1 MESTTWYGLGVEV
14 EVEVGVGGENREG
27 AARSLESA
35 ASLGEVSEGEDEA
48 ELRPEE
54 SEEERFSSEEI
65 GEKAEAGLEATVF
78 WPPGGCCC
86 CLEDAAS
93 RRDLSCSSWCACR
106 RPP

>member
-1 MESTTWYGLGVEV
+1 M
-14 EVEVGVGGENREG
+14 EVGVGGENREE

-35 ASLGEVSEGEDEA
+35 ASFGEVSEGEDEA

-78 WPPGGCCC
+78 
-86 CLEDAAS
+86 
-93 RRDLSCSSWCACR
+93 
-106 RPP
+106 

>member
-1 MESTTWYGLGVEV
+1 MEV
-14 EVEVGVGGENREG
+14 EVGGENREG

-35 ASLGEVSEGEDEA
+35 ASFGEVSEGEDEA

-78 WPPGGCCC
+78 
-86 CLEDAAS
+86 
-93 RRDLSCSSWCACR
+93 
-106 RPP
+106 

>member
-1 MESTTWYGLGVEV
+1 MESTTWYGLGV

-27 AARSLESA
+27 AAAWSLESA
-35 ASLGEVSEGEDEA
+35 ASFGEVSEGEDEA

>member
-1 MESTTWYGLGVEV
+1 MEVGVG
-14 EVEVGVGGENREG
+14 VGVGGENREG

-35 ASLGEVSEGEDEA
+35 ASFGEVIEGEDEA

-78 WPPGGCCC
+78 
-86 CLEDAAS
+86 
-93 RRDLSCSSWCACR
+93 
-106 RPP
+106 

>member
-1 MESTTWYGLGVEV
+1 M
-14 EVEVGVGGENREG
+14 EVGVGGENREG
-27 AARSLESA
+27 ATRSLESA

-78 WPPGGCCC
+78 
-86 CLEDAAS
+86 
-93 RRDLSCSSWCACR
+93 
-106 RPP
+106 

>member
-1 MESTTWYGLGVEV
+1 M
-14 EVEVGVGGENREG
+14 GVGGENREG

-35 ASLGEVSEGEDEA
+35 ASFGEVSEGEDEA

-78 WPPGGCCC
+78 WPPGCCC
-86 CLEDAAS
+86 CREDAAS

>member
-1 MESTTWYGLGVEV
+1 M
-14 EVEVGVGGENREG
+14 GVGGENREA

-35 ASLGEVSEGEDEA
+35 ASFGEVSEGEDEA

-78 WPPGGCCC
+78 
-86 CLEDAAS
+86 
-93 RRDLSCSSWCACR
+93 
-106 RPP
+106 

>member
-1 MESTTWYGLGVEV
+1 M
-14 EVEVGVGGENREG
+14 GVGGENREG

-35 ASLGEVSEGEDEA
+35 ASFGEVSEGEDEA

-78 WPPGGCCC
+78 
-86 CLEDAAS
+86 
-93 RRDLSCSSWCACR
+93 
-106 RPP
+106 

>member
-1 MESTTWYGLGVEV
+1 M
-14 EVEVGVGGENREG
+14 GVGGENREE

-35 ASLGEVSEGEDEA
+35 ASFGEVSEGEDEA

-78 WPPGGCCC
+78 WPPGCCC

>member
-1 MESTTWYGLGVEV
+1 M
-14 EVEVGVGGENREG
+14 GVGGENREG

-78 WPPGGCCC
+78 
-86 CLEDAAS
+86 
-93 RRDLSCSSWCACR
+93 
-106 RPP
+106 

>member
-1 MESTTWYGLGVEV
+1 MESTTWYGLGVEGGGG
-14 EVEVGVGGENREG
+14 VGVGGENREE
-27 AARSLESA
+27 ATRSLESA

-86 CLEDAAS
+86 LEDAAS

>member
-1 MESTTWYGLGVEV
+1 M
-14 EVEVGVGGENREG
+14 EVGVGGENREA

-35 ASLGEVSEGEDEA
+35 ASFGEVSEGEDEA

-78 WPPGGCCC
+78 
-86 CLEDAAS
+86 
-93 RRDLSCSSWCACR
+93 
-106 RPP
+106 

>member
-1 MESTTWYGLGVEV
+1 M
-14 EVEVGVGGENREG
+14 EVGVGGENREG

-35 ASLGEVSEGEDEA
+35 ASFGEVSEGEDEA

-78 WPPGGCCC
+78 
-86 CLEDAAS
+86 
-93 RRDLSCSSWCACR
+93 
-106 RPP
+106 